1 MTPQPT
7 LGRRGIVAQGE
18 CGSVRR
24 RFARMSDGMSEQKQ
38 ETAQRVDISAKFDP
52 RVDLSLLRSNLQRS
66 YAERLQYAVSASNA
80 LRKMREHARRNK

>member
-1 MTPQPT
+1 
-7 LGRRGIVAQGE
+7 
-18 CGSVRR
+18 
-24 RFARMSDGMSEQKQ
+24 MSDGMSEQKQ